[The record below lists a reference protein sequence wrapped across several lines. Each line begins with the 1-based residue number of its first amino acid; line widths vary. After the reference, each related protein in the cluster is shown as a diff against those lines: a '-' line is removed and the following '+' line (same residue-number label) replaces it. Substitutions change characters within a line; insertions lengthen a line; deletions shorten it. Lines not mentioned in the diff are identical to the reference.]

1 MHLDTFPLNKHSS
14 KKGAVSHPAEQKKAG
29 NRNGFLLVVLL
40 EAYLLLRVFL
50 LELLHPS
57 FGINDLLFAGVER
70 MALGTYIQVDILPC
84 GSGSYY
90 LAAGADHLDFLVIRM
105 NSCFQL
111 RPPDVR

>member
-1 MHLDTFPLNKHSS
+1 MHLNTLPLNKQT
-14 KKGAVSHPAEQKKAG
+14 AVSHSAEQKKAG

-50 LELLHPS
+50 LEFLHSS
-57 FGINDLLFAGVER
+57 FGIDDLLFAGVER
-70 MALGTYIQVDILPC
+70 MALGAYIQVDILPR

-111 RPPDVR
+111 SPPDVR